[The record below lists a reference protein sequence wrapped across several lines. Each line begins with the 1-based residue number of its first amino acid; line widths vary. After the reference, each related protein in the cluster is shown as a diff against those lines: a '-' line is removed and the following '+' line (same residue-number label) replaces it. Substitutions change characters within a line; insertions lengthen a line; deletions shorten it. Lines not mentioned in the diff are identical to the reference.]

1 MVDEPKKEPEQESQE
16 PEENNQ
22 ESNEEPEI
30 PQVEA
35 VDEDGVPYKNR
46 AAEYKR
52 KYEEA
57 VANQN
62 AMDVHQPPQPQQAPP
77 KPAQKDPKVQVD
89 EFVQMGPEAWY
100 EQRRAKERQQEGLQ
114 QADRMIYD
122 QDPANYRQNV
132 AKVISVARKYNIDM
146 TTDPVRGVKAVQYLI
161 EQEQKLSSSSKSAVK
176 KEADKKRVQEIKK
189 KQTEGGTKPP
199 APPVDKSSEHL
210 ESLQR
215 RGSDEDAVNF
225 LKSRLFKDK

>member
-1 MVDEPKKEPEQESQE
+1 
-16 PEENNQ
+16 
-22 ESNEEPEI
+22 
-30 PQVEA
+30 
-35 VDEDGVPYKNR
+35 
-46 AAEYKR
+46 
-52 KYEEA
+52 
-57 VANQN
+57 
-62 AMDVHQPPQPQQAPP
+62 
-77 KPAQKDPKVQVD
+77 
-89 EFVQMGPEAWY
+89 
-100 EQRRAKERQQEGLQ
+100 
-114 QADRMIYD
+114 MIYD